1 MGDVGSQRAH
11 RRSYTLSRP
20 LLQLRTASWPVRPAG
35 SGRQAASVS
44 MRRVWQRAR
53 TTTIRGGLRLHHVNC
68 QMLHQPICAGQRCVR
83 RSPLGPVEHDRRRR
97 LQVRKESRKP
107 GCHCG
112 TVVGQRVPVL
122 PRLSHRVGQRPD
134 IGWRFGMAWRREPRR
149 FDDLPDSGHRRVIGA
164 APRGY
169 RNRHIP
175 VDQHRQVIH
184 RSTRASRS
192 NAGINTPRPGLDGGP
207 NGNAR
212 RPPSTY
218 SNLPGHRRLH
228 EPTIC

>member
-134 IGWRFGMAWRREPRR
+134 IGWRFGMASRTAPIRQSPGQRSPPGDRGRSTWIPESAYPRR
-149 FDDLPDSGHRRVIGA
+149 STPTGHPPQHPSQPQQRW
-164 APRGY
+164 
-169 RNRHIP
+169 
-175 VDQHRQVIH
+175 DQHAPSRPRRWTERQCTTTSVDVLK
-184 RSTRASRS
+184 S
-192 NAGINTPRPGLDGGP
+192 AGS
-207 NGNAR
+207 
-212 RPPSTY
+212 PPA
-218 SNLPGHRRLH
+218 P
-228 EPTIC
+228 